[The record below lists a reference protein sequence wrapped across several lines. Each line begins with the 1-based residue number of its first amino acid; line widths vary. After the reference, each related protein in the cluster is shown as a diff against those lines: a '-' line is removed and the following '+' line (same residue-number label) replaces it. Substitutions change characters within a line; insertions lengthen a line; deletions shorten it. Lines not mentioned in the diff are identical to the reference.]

1 MIQIRTLDQSTAGM
15 RIEGPSLSL
24 PSAVVTIREL
34 ITFRVQNEVER
45 YNWEK
50 PEKYYGLVQPTDVET
65 VLNGPSKRAFKPI
78 QVDKQ
83 IEAALQAFEK
93 QRIIVLTPK
102 GQAESL
108 DDTVSLF
115 DGDEVSFLRLVPL
128 VGG

>member
-1 MIQIRTLDQSTAGM
+1 M
-15 RIEGPSLSL
+15 
-24 PSAVVTIREL
+24 PSADVTIREL

-45 YNWEK
+45 YNRER
-50 PEKYYGLVQPTDVET
+50 PEKYYGLVQPADVET
-65 VLNGPSKRAFKPI
+65 TLNGPSDRAFKPI
-78 QVDKQ
+78 DPGKQ
-83 IEAALQAFEK
+83 IDAAIQAFEK

-128 VGG
+128 IGG